1 MAETRRR
8 IRGMLRPW
16 FDMTTGPRGFVVG
29 RFVCIWSGMGA
40 HNQPECVA
48 LIRRNGWT
56 SRIQGMTFS
65 LATSLAL
72 LLLPALGTLWAA
84 SGLMNGSLYPMGA
97 IPILALSLAAL
108 VGGAWLTLRS
118 DPNRNLVVKALR
130 REFEP
135 RSQPKTLCLKVPAEG
150 GVPVS
155 MDVSGSR
162 HSGPIVPADLLP
174 VLDALEDGTETHVIL
189 SRSETEF
196 MQCAPS
202 IYGFT
207 IELRAAG
214 DDWPKLASRAAGGQ
228 DATFQLEEV
237 KQVLSAYVLGAERF
251 DGIDWS

>member
-1 MAETRRR
+1 
-8 IRGMLRPW
+8 
-16 FDMTTGPRGFVVG
+16 MTTGPRGFVVG

-65 LATSLAL
+65 LGTSLAL
-72 LLLPALGTLWAA
+72 LLLPALGAFWAVN
-84 SGLMNGSLYPMGA
+84 GLADGSLYPMGA
-97 IPILALSLAAL
+97 LPILAFSLVAL
-108 VGGAWLTLRS
+108 AGGAWLTLRS
-118 DPNRNLVVKALR
+118 DADRNLVVKVLR

-135 RSQPKTLCLKVPAEG
+135 HSQTPPLRIEMPRNG
-150 GVPVS
+150 SVPVS

-162 HSGPIVPADLLP
+162 HTGPIVPADLLP

-207 IELRAAG
+207 IEMRAAG